1 MGERIRAFNWN
12 VTPLGPPEEW
22 PQALKTLVNLLLASK
37 QPMFLGWGLERTW
50 LYNDAFTPILGRN
63 PLALGQPSMEVWVE
77 AREVLEPLFDRVF
90 AGEPV
95 SIEDFC
101 LGLDRQGRIE
111 EAHFEFAY
119 TPARGEDGTIE
130 GLFGACIETTARVM
144 AERRQAEDTE
154 RQRRQFRCA
163 PGFIA
168 ILRGPEHVFDF
179 VNEAFCSS
187 RR

>member
-1 MGERIRAFNWN
+1 MGERIRAFNWD

-50 LYNDAFTPILGRN
+50 LYNDAFTPILGRKH

-119 TPARGEDGTIE
+119 TPARGEDGSIA

-154 RQRRQFRCA
+154 RQRRQFRW
-163 PGFIA
+163 
-168 ILRGPEHVFDF
+168 
-179 VNEAFCSS
+179 
-187 RR
+187 